1 MSGVPDHEVVI
12 VGAGL
17 AGLAAAITLHRAGVP
32 STVLEAA
39 DDVGGRVRT
48 DVVDGFRLDRGFQ
61 ILNPAYPAIRR
72 LADVGALDLGRFWR
86 AVRVA
91 DDDRVS
97 LLGNPLDT
105 PKALRDIAARRYLSA
120 KDLAALGA
128 LSARVAAGPARSI
141 IDRADRTT
149 LDELRHAGVSAR
161 AVETVF
167 RPFLSGVFL
176 ERELA
181 TSARFFQLV
190 WRSFL
195 RSAPSLPALG
205 MGELPRQL
213 ARVLPTSSVHLGTP
227 VEEVRPG
234 RVRTADGAVW
244 TARAVVVA
252 TDGST
257 AARLTGVARPRW
269 NSGMTWYFAPPRSPL
284 REPVIVID
292 ARGGP
297 VTSTSV
303 LSEVCPTYAPPGA
316 ALVSA
321 SALTTLPEPEVRRA
335 LGRMYRTDATRW
347 PLVARYEIAH
357 GLPAMPPPHE
367 LRRAVRLGEGR
378 YVCGDHRDTSSLQG
392 ALASGTRA
400 ARAVLADLGRSS
412 GTGRADR

>member
-1 MSGVPDHEVVI
+1 MTDHEVVV

-17 AGLAAAITLHRAGVP
+17 AGLAAAVTLHRAGVP
-32 STVLEAA
+32 CAVLEAA

-72 LADVGALDLGRFWR
+72 LVDVGALDLGRYWR
-86 AVRVA
+86 AVRIA

-97 LLGNPLDT
+97 LLGNPVDT

-128 LSARVAAGPARSI
+128 LSARVAAGPAKAVL
-141 IDRADRTT
+141 DRDDRTT
-149 LDELRHAGVSAR
+149 LDELRRAGVSER

-176 ERELA
+176 ERDLT
-181 TSARFFQLV
+181 TSGRFFQLV

-213 ARVLPTSSVHLGTP
+213 ARTLPTAAVHLNAP
-227 VEEVRPG
+227 VEQARPG
-234 RVRTADGAVW
+234 RVRTAGGETR

-252 TDGST
+252 TDGT
-257 AARLTGVARPRW
+257 AAARLTGVEEPRW
-269 NSGMTWYFAPPRSPL
+269 HSGTTWYFAPPRSPL
-284 REPVIVID
+284 REPVIVVD

-297 VTSTSV
+297 VVNTSV
-303 LSEVCPTYAPPGA
+303 VSEVCPGYAPPGA

-321 SALTTLPEPEVRRA
+321 SALSALPEDEVRRA
-335 LGRMYRTDATRW
+335 LGRMYRTDASRW
-347 PLVARYEIAH
+347 PLVNRYEITHA
-357 GLPAMPPPHE
+357 LPSMPPPHE
-367 LRRAVRLGEGR
+367 IRRPVRLDTGL

-392 ALASGTRA
+392 ALASGARA
-400 ARAVLADLGRSS
+400 ARAVLADLGR
-412 GTGRADR
+412 RPAAE

>member
-1 MSGVPDHEVVI
+1 MTGHEVVV

-17 AGLAAAITLHRAGVP
+17 AGLAAAVTLHRAGVP
-32 STVLEAA
+32 CAVLEAA

-72 LADVGALDLGRFWR
+72 LVDVDALDLGRFWR
-86 AVRVA
+86 AVRIA

-97 LLGNPLDT
+97 LLGNPVDT

-128 LSARVAAGPARSI
+128 LSARVAAGPAKAI
-141 IDRADRTT
+141 LDRDDRTT
-149 LDELRHAGVSAR
+149 LDELRRAGVSAR

-176 ERELA
+176 EHDLT

-213 ARVLPTSSVHLGTP
+213 ARVLPTAAVHLNAP
-227 VEEVRPG
+227 VEEAGPG
-234 RVRTADGAVW
+234 RVRTAGGETW

-252 TDGST
+252 TDGS
-257 AARLTGVARPRW
+257 AAAKLAGVAEPRW
-269 NSGMTWYFAPPRSPL
+269 NSGTTWYFAPPRSPL
-284 REPVIVID
+284 REPVIVVD

-297 VTSTSV
+297 VVNTSV
-303 LSEVCPTYAPPGA
+303 ISEVCPTYAPPGA

-321 SALTTLPEPEVRRA
+321 SALSPLPEHEVRRA
-335 LGRMYRTDATRW
+335 LGRLYRTDTSRW
-347 PLVARYEIAH
+347 PLVGRYEIAH
-357 GLPAMPPPHE
+357 ALPSMPPPHE
-367 LRRAVRLGEGR
+367 IRRPVRLGDGL

-392 ALASGTRA
+392 ALASGARA
-400 ARAVLADLGRSS
+400 ARAVLADLGRAA
-412 GTGRADR
+412 R

>member
-1 MSGVPDHEVVI
+1 MNAVV

-17 AGLAAAITLHRAGVP
+17 AGLAAAVTLHRAGVP
-32 STVLEAA
+32 CVVLEAS

-61 ILNPAYPAIRR
+61 ILNPAYPAVRR
-72 LADVGALDLGRFWR
+72 LVDVDALRLGRFWR

-91 DDDRVS
+91 DEHRVA
-97 LLGNPLDT
+97 LLGNPIDT

-120 KDLAALGA
+120 RDLAALGA
-128 LSARVAAGPARSI
+128 LSARVAAGSAQAI

-149 LDELRHAGVSAR
+149 LDELRRAGVSAR

-176 ERELA
+176 ERELT

-213 ARVLPTSSVHLGTP
+213 ARTLPTSAVHLETP

-234 RVRTADGAVW
+234 HVRTAGGARW
-244 TARAVVVA
+244 PAPAIIVA
-252 TDGST
+252 TDGSA
-257 AARLTGVARPRW
+257 AARLTGVAEPRW
-269 NSGMTWYFAPPRSPL
+269 NRGTTWYFAPPRSPL

-292 ARGGP
+292 AHGGP
-297 VTSTSV
+297 VVNTSV
-303 LSEVCPTYAPPGA
+303 VSEVCPTYAPPGT

-321 SALTTLPEPEVRRA
+321 SALTTLPEGEVRRA

-347 PLVARYEIAH
+347 PLVARYEIAR
-357 GLPAMPPPHE
+357 GLPAMSPPHA
-367 LRRAVRLGEGR
+367 LRRPVRLGEGL

-400 ARAVLADLGRSS
+400 ARAVLADLGRPA
-412 GTGRADR
+412 R